1 MAARRE
7 CKDCCPDETIKLTS
21 LTLPSPPIPR
31 LNAEIEDPLQT
42 NQIKLAYLAAM
53 RSRFSRMNSLIRR
66 SIIERDAFAIRSNAD
81 TDTGPRAGEPAEEGQ
96 FSGPELLALAAFETY
111 ILVNV
116 AKVILETGADQSTVY
131 WAVAMERVYAQ
142 GVRHAIASV
151 PDSPLAPF
159 EILRFPS
166 TKEAIEILKERQLD
180 LLKNVTTDM
189 AANLRK
195 IIAEGLRTGT
205 TRTVLADQI
214 SKSINGISF
223 TRAQAIAATE
233 ITNGHAEATLNT
245 LDSLGVK
252 TVQALVEF
260 TLNVHGFAKPCP
272 RCIALAGQT
281 FTIEGA
287 RGIIPVHPRC
297 LPGDAIITA
306 SPGITGSTKRHFK
319 GDVIVF
325 TTASGKKLTCTPNH
339 PVLTQRGFL
348 PAHLVDKDLDSLR
361 RLTGDR
367 KFFSGVNDEHV
378 PASIEEISEAFLGS
392 GDVVSMPVPVT
403 APDFHGD
410 GMDGQVAII
419 GTNRFL
425 RDGSFSEFDHQL
437 FEQNVVVADVPLS
450 RFDGLGA
457 PAFFLKALRPATSRD
472 VSGGGQRLSLDFGE
486 LADSQTV
493 CLFPASHGHAERH
506 DAPPDGASVNPVFS
520 SQSLLA
526 GPGPVQAG
534 DLGIRQGVAAIASF
548 LIAQTLPDKIVSID
562 VQGFCGHV
570 FNLETA
576 GGWFSSDGLIV
587 SNCQCGWVPIVS
599 ARAA

>member
-1 MAARRE
+1 MAA
-7 CKDCCPDETIKLTS
+7 PAI
-21 LTLPSPPIPR
+21 SPPAAPIPR
-31 LNAEIEDPLQT
+31 LNAEAEDPLQT

-81 TDTGPRAGEPAEEGQ
+81 TGLRAGEPAEEGQ

-142 GVRHAIASV
+142 GVRHAAASV
-151 PDSPLAPF
+151 PDAALAPF
-159 EILRFPS
+159 EILRLP
-166 TKEAIEILKERQLD
+166 THLEAIEILKARQLE

-195 IIAEGLRTGT
+195 IVAEGLRTGT
-205 TRTVLADQI
+205 TRTVLADKI
-214 SKSINGISF
+214 AKSINGISF
-223 TRAQAIAATE
+223 MRAQAIAATE
-233 ITNGHAEATLNT
+233 ITSGHAEATLNT
-245 LDSLGVK
+245 LDSLGVR
-252 TVQALVEF
+252 TVEARVEF

-272 RCIALAGQT
+272 ICIALAGRV
-281 FTIEGA
+281 FTISEA

-297 LPGDAIITA
+297 LPGDALVTS
-306 SPGITGSTKRHFK
+306 SPRITGATKRRFE
-319 GDVIVF
+319 GEVVVF
-325 TTASGKKLTCTPNH
+325 TTASGKKLICTPNH

-348 PAHLVDKDLDSLR
+348 PAHFVDKNLDSLR

-367 KFFSGVNDEHV
+367 KFFCGVNDEHV
-378 PASIEEISEAFLGS
+378 PASIKEISEAFLGS

-410 GMDGQVAII
+410 GIDGQIAIV
-419 GTNRFL
+419 GTNGLL
-425 RDGSFSEFDHQL
+425 RDGGFSEFDHQS
-437 FEQNVVVADVPLS
+437 FEQDVVVTDVPLS
-450 RFDGLGA
+450 RFDGFGA
-457 PAFFLKALRPATSRD
+457 PAFFLKAMRPATGGD
-472 VSGGGQRLSLDFGE
+472 MSGGGQHLPLDLGE
-486 LADSQTV
+486 FAHSQTV

-506 DAPPDGASVNPVFS
+506 DAPPDGASINAVLS

-526 GPGPVQAG
+526 GPGPVQRR
-534 DLGIRQGVAAIASF
+534 DLGVRQGVAAIASL
-548 LIAQTLPDKIVSID
+548 LIAQTLPDRIVSID
-562 VQGFCGHV
+562 VQRFCGHV
-570 FNLETA
+570 FNLETE
-576 GGWFSSDGLIV
+576 GGWFASDDLIV
-587 SNCQCGWVPIVS
+587 SNCQCGWVPIAA